1 MSHYSGSSEEHLH
14 FDQED
19 INTTPPIYYGP
30 SSQCPWRLFPQDPL
44 FNQNLRTEFYYDE
57 SPSTPLCLAIVDL
70 IADQKSAAGFILHCC
85 HNVSIQLVPDHQ
97 GRVNEE
103 IDHYFTIR

>member
-1 MSHYSGSSEEHLH
+1 MSHYSGSSEEHLLS
-14 FDQED
+14 DQED
-19 INTTPPIYYGP
+19 SPAAPIYYGP
-30 SSQCPWRLFPQDPL
+30 SSQYPWRLLPQDAL

-70 IADQKSAAGFILHCC
+70 IADQKSAANFILHCC